1 LRQGRQ
7 LPHEGHHRPE
17 WHGQLRAGLDPSSQA
32 WSATVAAM
40 LSYQGLHVL
49 LLLVAPYLLAS
60 SWSGGLGVTS
70 RATMDNSAL
79 IWHYTT
85 LQGLV
90 FAAAVNLPSRLMD
103 WPCAATTT

>member
-32 WSATVAAM
+32 SSATVAAM

-49 LLLVAPYLLAS
+49 VLLLIAPYLLAR
-60 SWSGGLGVTS
+60 SGSGRLGVSS

-85 LQGLV
+85 IQGLV
-90 FAAAVNLPSRLMD
+90 FAAAVNLLPRLME
-103 WPCAATTT
+103 